1 MARKSPSKRL
11 PERESATLMVRL
23 DPQSKAALA
32 QAAALRKIS
41 MSDYVRSV
49 TVAQALR
56 EVEEA
61 QSNSLT
67 LAPAEQIAF
76 FEALKAPVKLTAK
89 QRQLQRI
96 VQGEA

>member
-1 MARKSPSKRL
+1 
-11 PERESATLMVRL
+11 MVRL

-49 TVAQALR
+49 TVAQAVR
-56 EVEEA
+56 EIEEA
-61 QSNSLT
+61 HSNNLT
-67 LAPAEQIAF
+67 VAPAEQLAF

-89 QRQLQRI
+89 QRQLKRI